1 MRDASDASSL
11 HRLGVGYVLNVT
23 AKPPSYAMDSGIN
36 YKQLLASD
44 NGVQNLRQFFE
55 EAFEFIDE
63 ARANLSSV
71 LVHCQAGIS
80 RSPTIAV
87 AYLMK
92 HYPGMAMAEAYKFV
106 KTRRSIIS
114 PNLNFMGQLWEYEQG
129 LLKDKQVN
137 SDESMSTE
145 GSESGSTSS
154 GDSLDSC
161 ASAPTLPTH
170 EENNLSQTDN
180 ALVRHL
186 KQPLEKKNSNSS
198 ADSALSEESENLS
211 TSSSDSLDS
220 CASAPTLTTH
230 EENNLLQ
237 TDNALVHKQ
246 PLEKKNSNSSADSAL
261 SEESMLTTSSSSDLA
276 SSCSD
281 SLSVSSSSLSD
292 DSTSKTKALAAAI
305 KDACHQVASASQA
318 SQASWSNKVNNAT
331 VRSHET
337 GSL

>member
-145 GSESGSTSS
+145 GSESGSSS
-154 GDSLDSC
+154 SVDSLDSC

-180 ALVRHL
+180 ALVRH

-198 ADSALSEESENLS
+198 ADSALSEES
-211 TSSSDSLDS
+211 
-220 CASAPTLTTH
+220 
-230 EENNLLQ
+230 
-237 TDNALVHKQ
+237 V
-246 PLEKKNSNSSADSAL
+246 
-261 SEESMLTTSSSSDLA
+261 LTTSSSSDLA

>member
-145 GSESGSTSS
+145 GSESGSSS
-154 GDSLDSC
+154 DSLDSC
-161 ASAPTLPTH
+161 ASAPTLSTH

-180 ALVRHL
+180 ALVRH
-186 KQPLEKKNSNSS
+186 
-198 ADSALSEESENLS
+198 
-211 TSSSDSLDS
+211 
-220 CASAPTLTTH
+220 
-230 EENNLLQ
+230 
-237 TDNALVHKQ
+237 HKQ

-261 SEESMLTTSSSSDLA
+261 SEESVLTTSSSSDLA